1 MADDSPGKVQALR
14 AIFAEKNT
22 PLMGMMPPSGKV
34 MNKPWKTSFDST
46 EETTTYKERIISEQ
60 RLSSQLLAKVLPLP
74 VKRPESNGEIH
85 NGFGEKTLGKV
96 HPRPTPGP
104 KPSHLFQQLSNKS
117 PVNGHVESSDSS
129 GTKRESRTLSD
140 DSGLSKSKAVAE
152 TIASFMFS
160 NGYSHKSSE
169 PVSNNKSNVPPPVPK
184 PRTSPQ
190 TRTNQQGQTEL
201 INICNTRNSEK
212 ISKTDSEKLCNIINS
227 DNYICKSNCNFK
239 RKDLPPLEELG
250 PPPPKPSRPP
260 HMVLPTKYRPPS
272 AQSTCPS
279 LSVPSLTPPTTSPP
293 TIPQRPA
300 PQRPAYREC

>member
-60 RLSSQLLAKVLPLP
+60 RLSSQLIAKVLPLP
-74 VKRPESNGEIH
+74 VKRPELNPTTNGEIH
-85 NGFGEKTLGKV
+85 KEMNGFGEKTLGKV
-96 HPRPTPGP
+96 LPRPTVGP
-104 KPSHLFQQLSNKS
+104 KPPHLFHQLRNKS
-117 PVNGHVESSDSS
+117 PVNGHAESSDSN
-129 GTKRESRTLSD
+129 GTKQESRTLGD

-160 NGYSHKSSE
+160 NGLGHKTGE
-169 PVSNNKSNVPPPVPK
+169 PVSNNKSNVPPPVPM
-184 PRTSPQ
+184 PRHSPV
-190 TRTNQQGQTEL
+190 TRTNQQDQTEL
-201 INICNTRNSEK
+201 INLCNTRNRE
-212 ISKTDSEKLCNIINS
+212 KTDSETLCNIINS

-239 RKDLPPLEELG
+239 RKELPSLEELG

-260 HMVLPTKYRPPS
+260 HMVLPTKYRSP

-279 LSVPSLTPPTTSPP
+279 SSVPPPTTSPP

-300 PQRPAYREC
+300 PQRPAYRE